1 VTLSVGYLRTFFST
15 LAVWLVGAT
24 LLNGLVDP
32 FDAYQLLGNDTSL
45 DDYKKMRGSRI
56 YKAEMITRHPC
67 NTLILG
73 TSRTLAFDAES
84 PHWENDEVYNAG
96 LAAANLSE
104 TFHVFQYALKH
115 ADVRRVLFC
124 AEPNSFSSEVR
135 YPDEFTL
142 SRFDPDR
149 SEAAYHIDN
158 LISLRTTLLSLKVVS
173 DFVIDNRAQFSR
185 LGNRN
190 EFAKSRRHRTR
201 SLFAKQ
207 LTLDV
212 NSLAFM
218 PYTWEGLDLLRQM
231 VEDCRCRDIELIV
244 IIPPYHA
251 LHLEAMWAVGQW
263 KTFESWK
270 RDVVSLF
277 ADNPYHRAALW
288 DFSGYN
294 RFTTEAVPQNDNRD
308 TMQWYWESSHFKR
321 TLGEKIIQ
329 RVIRGDGDGD
339 GTTFGVQLTASN
351 IDDHLARIRSE
362 RQHWL
367 PHHSQDADWVLDT
380 ADRVLKR
387 YNRVATRPTLRQ

>member
-1 VTLSVGYLRTFFST
+1 MTLSVGYLRTFFAT

-32 FDAYQLLGNDTSL
+32 FGAYQLLGNDTSL
-45 DDYKKMRGSRI
+45 DDYKKTRGSRI

-73 TSRTLAFDAES
+73 TSRAFAFDTES
-84 PHWENDEVYNAG
+84 PHWENGEVYNAG
-96 LAAANLSE
+96 LAAANVFE
-104 TFHVFQYALKH
+104 TFHVFQFALEH

-124 AEPNSFSSEVR
+124 AEPNSFSNEVS

-149 SEAAYHIDN
+149 SEAAHHIDN
-158 LISLRTTLLSLKVVS
+158 LISLRTTLLSLKVVG
-173 DFVIDNRAQFSR
+173 DFAIDNRAQFSR

-207 LTLDV
+207 LALDV

-218 PYTWEGLDLLRQM
+218 PYTRERLDLLRQM
-231 VEDCRCRDIELIV
+231 VEDCRSRDIEIIV
-244 IIPPYHA
+244 VIPPYHA

-263 KTFESWK
+263 ETFESWK
-270 RDVVSLF
+270 RDVVSLL
-277 ADNPYHRAALW
+277 ADNPYNRGSLW

-294 RFTTEAVPQNDNRD
+294 RFTTEPVPENDNRNA
-308 TMQWYWESSHFKR
+308 MQWYWESSHFKR
-321 TLGEKIIQ
+321 TLGEKVIQ
-329 RVIRGDGDGD
+329 RVTRGDSNLD
-339 GTTFGVQLTASN
+339 TTFGVRLTPGN
-351 IDDHLARIRSE
+351 IDRHLALVRAE
-362 RQHWL
+362 RQRWL
-367 PHHSQDADWVLDT
+367 SDHRQEVDRVLET
-380 ADRVLKR
+380 ADHVLKR
-387 YNRVATRPTLRQ
+387 YNRVATRPTPRH